1 MDNSLLHNITV
12 TRQDNDIT
20 GSTSLPKDSISS
32 GTYTIEVYD
41 EYTNGLILPN
51 IAYSTTITITVP
63 TSTDSVDMSSV
74 TDSSTPMSPTVD
86 ATPRDPVPPD
96 STILV
101 VVGVSIAIL
110 IIIMISII
118 SVIIIVKCKFLD
130 YEKKKVDS
138 KSNSNLH
145 ENNQQRNVIPLS
157 PVAEPVAVHD
167 AVIHTS
173 TNPCYDDVILSSPNV
188 TPNDA
193 YGVIYIK
200 T

>member
-86 ATPRDPVPPD
+86 ATIPTDPVLP
-96 STILV
+96 ILV